1 MINYS
6 EYCAYDENKFV
17 PNLPA
22 PLKKKK
28 PIEEVEVPHKKN
40 GPSNKRKEKCR
51 SKRFDFLIN
60 TNMI

>member
-28 PIEEVEVPHKKN
+28 PIEEVEVPHKKTAHQT
-40 GPSNKRKEKCR
+40 KEKKNVGR
-51 SKRFDFLIN
+51 NDLIFSL
-60 TNMI
+60 IQI